1 LAPTSG
7 ETPKTSGAAS
17 ADIEGV
23 QSKVTGC
30 DQSRPIG
37 PNGRNGSKADIGEL
51 ARSTL
56 PVLEDEQQEEGPM
69 MRPLL
74 LLSVTALLLPAC
86 QAGEKSGN
94 NIAEGNAAAAVNVGA
109 DEQAIR
115 GQVDRW
121 LQLVK
126 AKDAAGIA
134 ALYAEDG
141 AVMPPNAAIGKGRAA
156 IQQAWASM
164 MQTPGFDLT
173 FDPEQ
178 IIVSASGDMALD
190 RGTYR
195 LAVAPNGT
203 AQTDTGKYVVVW
215 RKIGSE
221 WKAAADIFNSDL
233 PASGG

>member
-1 LAPTSG
+1 MT
-7 ETPKTSGAAS
+7 K
-17 ADIEGV
+17 
-23 QSKVTGC
+23 
-30 DQSRPIG
+30 
-37 PNGRNGSKADIGEL
+37 
-51 ARSTL
+51 
-56 PVLEDEQQEEGPM
+56 M
-69 MRPLL
+69 LL
-74 LLSVTALLLPAC
+74 LLSATALLLPAC
-86 QAGEKSGN
+86 QVREKPANDG
-94 NIAEGNAAAAVNVGA
+94 AEVNSAAAVDTAA

-141 AVMPPNAAIGKGRAA
+141 AVMPPSAPIGKGRPA
-156 IQQAWASM
+156 IRQTWASM
-164 MQTPGFDLT
+164 MQTPGFDLAIV
-173 FDPEQ
+173 PEQ
-178 IIVSASGDMALD
+178 IIVSSSGDMALD

-203 AQTDTGKYVVVW
+203 ATTDTGKYVVVW

>member
-1 LAPTSG
+1 MTKS
-7 ETPKTSGAAS
+7 
-17 ADIEGV
+17 
-23 QSKVTGC
+23 
-30 DQSRPIG
+30 
-37 PNGRNGSKADIGEL
+37 
-51 ARSTL
+51 
-56 PVLEDEQQEEGPM
+56 
-69 MRPLL
+69 LL

-86 QAGEKSGN
+86 QAGEKPAN
-94 NIAEGNAAAAVNVGA
+94 DAAEVNSTAAVDTGA

-115 GQVDRW
+115 GHVDRW
-121 LQLVK
+121 HQLVK

-141 AVMPPNAAIGKGRAA
+141 AVMPPNAPIGKGRAA
-156 IQQAWASM
+156 IQQTWASM
-164 MQTPGFDLT
+164 MRTPGFDLT
-173 FDPEQ
+173 ITPEQ
-178 IIVSASGDMALD
+178 IIVSSSGDMALD

-195 LAVAPNGT
+195 LTVAPDGA